1 MNVTLVSRTFS
12 LLELCINSKKS
23 TDYFVITFVTPNR
36 SLSPLSK
43 KILIP
48 LFFNEQYQAG
58 SNTTKFL

>member
-48 LFFNEQYQAG
+48 VL
-58 SNTTKFL
+58 

>member
-1 MNVTLVSRTFS
+1 M
-12 LLELCINSKKS
+12 LLLCPGLFLSWNYALIVKS
-23 TDYFVITFVTPNR
+23 PDYFVITFVTPNR

-58 SNTTKFL
+58 SNTKFL